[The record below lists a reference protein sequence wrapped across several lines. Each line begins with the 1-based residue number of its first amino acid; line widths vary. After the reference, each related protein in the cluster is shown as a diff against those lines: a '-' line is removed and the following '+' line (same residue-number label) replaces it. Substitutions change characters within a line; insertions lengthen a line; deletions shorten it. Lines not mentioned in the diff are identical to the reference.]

1 MTVLS
6 LGAVIHLYLKLTIA
20 AFQHAFVA
28 TSYSEKVLLVCV
40 GREGDRRKQNMQS
53 KSNC

>member
-28 TSYSEKVLLVCV
+28 TSYSEKVLLVCGQ
-40 GREGDRRKQNMQS
+40 GRGQEETKHAI
-53 KSNC
+53 